1 MNSNTKYAIILK
13 DGQEPVIENGRK
25 VLYLSPDQV
34 GTLYRQQPYAF
45 RTIAQDVLDYT
56 FECDSDLH
64 FEKFFGADGMHE
76 HLAGELGKLMDA
88 SDPVGN
94 EEKYWHFMKQ
104 VVDDYAKS
112 EGLSDGDDDGYE
124 DEDDE
129 YREPESSDYFEL
141 DPPLFYPY
149 YPHQ

>member
-1 MNSNTKYAIILK
+1 MNSNIKYAIVLE

-56 FECDSDLH
+56 FEYDADLH
-64 FEKFFGADGMHE
+64 FENFFEADDMHE
-76 HLAGELGKLMDA
+76 YLARRLGNLMDA

-104 VVDDYAKS
+104 VVDEYAGS
-112 EGLSDGDDDGYE
+112 EGSSDGDDDEYE
-124 DEDDE
+124 DEDD
-129 YREPESSDYFEL
+129 DYFEL

-149 YPHQ
+149 YV

>member
-1 MNSNTKYAIILK
+1 MNSNIKYAIVLK
-13 DGQEPVIENGRK
+13 EGQKPVIENGRK

-34 GTLYRQQPYAF
+34 GTLYRQQPYSF

-56 FECDSDLH
+56 FEYDSDLH
-64 FEKFFGADGMHE
+64 FENFFEADE
-76 HLAGELGKLMDA
+76 RNEYLAGKLGNLMNE

-112 EGLSDGDDDGYE
+112 EGLSDGDDDEYE
-124 DEDDE
+124 DEDD
-129 YREPESSDYFEL
+129 DYFEL

>member
-1 MNSNTKYAIILK
+1 MNEIRYAVVLQ
-13 DGQEPVIENGRK
+13 DGQEPVVENGRK

-56 FECDSDLH
+56 YKYDSDLLEDF
-64 FEKFFGADGMHE
+64 FEADREHE
-76 HLAGELGKLMDA
+76 CLAAQIGDLMDE
-88 SDPVGN
+88 SDPIGN

-104 VVDDYAKS
+104 VVDEYAEDK
-112 EGLSDGDDDGYE
+112 GLFDGDDDEYE

-129 YREPESSDYFEL
+129 YSKPEPPDYFEL
-141 DPPLFYPY
+141 NPTLFDSYPRSEY
-149 YPHQ
+149 